1 MEIKAQNTLY
11 SINFKEVIF
20 VNLLI
25 FILAFISFL
34 SIKTYNIT
42 DDSEENFRISY
53 NLKEKGI
60 YSIDG
65 NKSTDLREP
74 IPNIINAIYLKCFI
88 KIPENENISTILK
101 NSTYI
106 KRILFINIIYV
117 VIILLLVIIY
127 I

>member
-1 MEIKAQNTLY
+1 MNNQQNCTEEIKAKNTLF
-11 SINFKEVIF
+11 SINFKEVIL

-25 FILAFISFL
+25 LILAFISFL

-88 KIPENENISTILK
+88 KIPEN
-101 NSTYI
+101 
-106 KRILFINIIYV
+106 
-117 VIILLLVIIY
+117 VIILKEYYL
-127 I
+127 